1 MFIDNHRHFDL
12 NYVDRFI
19 YNILIHYKKTLMWK
33 FLRHLLFSIIIYGI
47 MLYIVHKYSEGWL
60 WVEATQYDVF
70 LTFWILAVVFWLINN
85 VVKVVL
91 RILTIP
97 LKYITFGLF
106 SLVLNVLMI
115 YIFELL
121 VNNSNVGVVIHLW
134 TIVQVFLLSLV
145 VTIIAFIIKKII

>member
-1 MFIDNHRHFDL
+1 
-12 NYVDRFI
+12 
-19 YNILIHYKKTLMWK
+19 MWK

-47 MLYIVHKYSEGWL
+47 MLYIVHKYSEWWF

-70 LTFWILAVVFWLINN
+70 VTFWILAVVFWVINN

-91 RILTIP
+91 KILTIP

-115 YIFELL
+115 YIFEFL
-121 VNNSNVGVVIHLW
+121 VNNSTMGVIVHLW

>member
-1 MFIDNHRHFDL
+1 
-12 NYVDRFI
+12 
-19 YNILIHYKKTLMWK
+19 MWK
-33 FLRHLLFSIIIYGI
+33 FLRHLLFSVIIYWI
-47 MLYIVHKYSEGWL
+47 MLYIVHKYSGWWF

-70 LTFWILAVVFWLINN
+70 LTFGILAVVFWIINN

-91 RILTIP
+91 KILTIP

-115 YIFELL
+115 YIFEFL
-121 VNNSNVGVVIHLW
+121 VNNSTVGVLVHLW